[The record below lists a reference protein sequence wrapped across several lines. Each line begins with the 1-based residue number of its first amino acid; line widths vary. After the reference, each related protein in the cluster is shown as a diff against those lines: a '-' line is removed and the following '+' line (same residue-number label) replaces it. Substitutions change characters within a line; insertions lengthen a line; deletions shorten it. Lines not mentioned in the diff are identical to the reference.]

1 MNVRFPGV
9 ENSATHMEEVARPLD
24 GMKWLGIKNRRR
36 QQQPR
41 RHGDTVGGNRC
52 RKSDPH
58 VEDGGC
64 PKIWLPAGLGRL
76 VGGDVGIWRQQQGGR
91 SRINHW

>member
-9 ENSATHMEEVARPLD
+9 ENSATYMEEVAPPLD

-41 RHGDTVGGNRC
+41 VGETDAGRVIPMSKMGDARRYG
-52 RKSDPH
+52 S
-58 VEDGGC
+58 
-64 PKIWLPAGLGRL
+64 
-76 VGGDVGIWRQQQGGR
+76 QQAWG
-91 SRINHW
+91 SW